1 MKGNNMKLNGRT
13 ALVTGAGTGIG
24 EATARRLM
32 AEGAR
37 VCAVGRTAKNLEKL
51 VTSLPE
57 GTAISVVADVANY
70 DEVVEAVATAARC
83 GDGVLDIVVN
93 NAGTAPFGTVE
104 DGDID
109 DWERTLAVNLTGP
122 MLTIR
127 AALPYLWKSPAP
139 SVVNISS
146 VAGRRPFPGMAAY
159 SASKAGLIMLTQQA
173 ALDYGPENIRFNAVC
188 PGWVRTVMSV
198 QDMQGV
204 IKIHG
209 GDTDSAFARVSED
222 TPLARVADPT
232 EIASVVAFLASA
244 DASFVTG
251 QVAAVDG
258 GSTLLDVSTRA
269 FVDHVDLH

>member
-1 MKGNNMKLNGRT
+1 MKLNGRT

-24 EATARRLM
+24 EATVRRLV
-32 AEGAR
+32 ADGVR
-37 VCAVGRTAKNLEKL
+37 VCAVGRTAKTLDTL
-51 VTSLPE
+51 VTSLPD
-57 GTAISVVADVANY
+57 GAALSVVADIANQ
-70 DEVVEAVATAARC
+70 DEVVEVVATAARF
-83 GDGVLDIVVN
+83 GDGVLDIIVN
-93 NAGTAPFGTVE
+93 SAGIAPFGTIE
-104 DGDID
+104 DGDIE

-127 AALPYLWKSPAP
+127 TALPYLRKSSAP

-188 PGWVRTVMSV
+188 PGWVRTPMSV

-204 IKIHG
+204 IELHG
-209 GDTDSAFARVSED
+209 GDTESAFARVSRD
-222 TPLARVADPT
+222 TPLARVADPA
-232 EIASVVAFLASA
+232 EIATVVVFLASA

-258 GSTLLDVSTRA
+258 GSTLLDVSTLA
-269 FVDHVDLH
+269 FINHHEVH